1 MTPPNDLPLVE
12 ICAIII
18 LVQVYCLNAAR
29 RNRLVAVRRSAHG
42 FTYLQM
48 HDRNTLQS
56 RYTSLSFWSR
66 PNYVGP
72 QCAAPAPSRAISS
85 AFKCDTQTFTPA
97 PASIGIPVLRRDPGD
112 HRIANAGDLC
122 DLGWDRTARIFAPIP
137 GAENL
142 VDPPALPFILNVCDE
157 YGGGQDAHPI
167 FVYPWR
173 RSVADR
179 R

>member
-48 HDRNTLQS
+48 HDRNTLLR

-72 QCAAPAPSRAISS
+72 HCAAPAPSRAISS
-85 AFKCDTQTFTPA
+85 AVHRDSQRFTPR
-97 PASIGIPVLRRDPGD
+97 PASIRVPISRGDAQRPYRLIRPHHVCPEPNRFRRFIGIGHIAIPAFRSPNVSWAPGVTSGLQDVLLLDGGIRRP
-112 HRIANAGDLC
+112 
-122 DLGWDRTARIFAPIP
+122 
-137 GAENL
+137 
-142 VDPPALPFILNVCDE
+142 
-157 YGGGQDAHPI
+157 
-167 FVYPWR
+167 
-173 RSVADR
+173 
-179 R
+179 